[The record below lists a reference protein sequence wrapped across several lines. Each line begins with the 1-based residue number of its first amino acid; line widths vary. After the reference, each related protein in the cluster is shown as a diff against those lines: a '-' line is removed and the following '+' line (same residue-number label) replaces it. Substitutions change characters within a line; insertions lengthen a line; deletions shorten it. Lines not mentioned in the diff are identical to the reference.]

1 MGGKEQVDWNPV
13 LIYTYGCKYTDIS
26 LRLTWGF
33 LLNSGGHF
41 TQDSVRKR
49 NQRHSLGVL

>member
-1 MGGKEQVDWNPV
+1 MGREQVDWYPV
-13 LIYTYGCKYTDIS
+13 LVYISYIKTTDIS

-33 LLNSGGHF
+33 LFNGDGNF